1 MAAPSIQTTV
11 TELPESRVRVQAEVS
26 SEEIEKRLAKAAR
39 DLGRNLKIPGFRPG
53 KIPPPV
59 LINRIGR
66 EAVLDEAVRDN
77 LPNWY
82 SQAVDAARIVPVGE
96 PELDLAELPKEGEPL
111 KFTIEIGVRPTA
123 QLGDYKDL
131 EVGRR
136 EAEASE
142 EEINAEL
149 DRLRDRTA
157 KLETVE
163 RPARNEDFVV
173 MDFKGFVDG
182 EAFEGGEA
190 RDHMLQLG
198 SGRLIPGFEE
208 QLVGAA
214 AGEDRTV
221 KVTFPEDYGAEHL
234 AGKDAEF
241 AVTVKEVKEKRLPEL
256 DDDLAVEAGYDTL
269 DELKEDVRS
278 SIEEFQGREI
288 DNAFRM
294 AALDAAVANATIDVP
309 EALIEARARELW
321 DQMAH
326 SLSHQGIAREMY
338 LQITGK
344 NEEDVIEEGKPDAE
358 QALRREA
365 VLAAVVDA
373 EGIEPAD
380 DEILE
385 IIREST
391 APDQK
396 EKPEKVLERLRSQGR
411 LDAVKTD
418 IAQRKALDL
427 LVESAKPISVEQAK
441 ARGAIW
447 TPDAEE
453 KSASAGRIWTPGS

>member
-1 MAAPSIQTTV
+1 
-11 TELPESRVRVQAEVS
+11 VRVQAEVS
-26 SEEIEKRLAKAAR
+26 SEELEKRIAQAAKQ
-39 DLGRNLKIPGFRPG
+39 LGRNVKIPGFRAG
-53 KIPPPV
+53 KVPPPV
-59 LINRIGR
+59 LIKRMGR
-66 EAVLDEAVRDN
+66 EVVLDEAVRDN

-82 SQAVDAARIVPVGE
+82 SQAVNAARIAPVGE
-96 PELDLAELPKEGEPL
+96 PSLDLDELPKEGEPL
-111 KFTIEIGVRPTA
+111 RFSIEIGVRPTA
-123 QLGDYKDL
+123 QLGEYKDL
-131 EVGRR
+131 EVGKR
-136 EAEASE
+136 EAQASD
-142 EEINAEL
+142 EEIDAEL

-157 KLETVE
+157 KLESVE
-163 RPARNEDFVV
+163 RPAENDDFVV
-173 MDFKGFVDG
+173 MDFTGFVDG

-208 QLVGAA
+208 QLVGAQ

-241 AVTVKEVKEKRLPEL
+241 AVTVKDVKEKRLPEL
-256 DDDLAVEAGYDTL
+256 DDELAVEAGYDTL
-269 DELKEDVRS
+269 DELRADIRS

-288 DNAFRM
+288 ENDFRM
-294 AALDAAVANATIDVP
+294 AALDGAVANATIDVP
-309 EALIEARARELW
+309 DSLVEGRAHELW

-326 SLSHQGIAREMY
+326 SLSHQGIAKEMY

-344 NEEDVIEEGKPDAE
+344 TEEEVIEEGKPDAE

-365 VLAAVVDA
+365 VLAAVIDA
-373 EGIEPAD
+373 EGIDPSD
-380 DEILE
+380 DEVLE
-385 IIREST
+385 VIRES
-391 APDQK
+391 APDDNK
-396 EKPEKVLERLRSQGR
+396 TKPEKVLERLRSTGR
-411 LDAVKTD
+411 LESVKTD

-447 TPDAEE
+447 TPDKEE
-453 KSASAGRIWTPGS
+453 KTSGGRIWTPGS